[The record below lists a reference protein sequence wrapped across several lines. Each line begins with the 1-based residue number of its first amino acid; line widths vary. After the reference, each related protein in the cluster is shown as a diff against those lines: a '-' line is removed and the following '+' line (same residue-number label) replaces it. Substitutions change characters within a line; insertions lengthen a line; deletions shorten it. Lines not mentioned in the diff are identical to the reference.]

1 MTLTRTEVRELL
13 DRHGIRPKRSLGQNF
28 VVEPNTVRRIVE
40 LAAVGPGDRVLEIGP
55 GVGSLTLALAEA
67 GVAVTAVEIDDAL
80 VDVLAETTAGHDVFV
95 VHADAMAVD
104 WSDLLGND
112 QWTLVANLPYNVS
125 VPLVCDLLDGVP
137 AIRRMVVMVQKEVAE
152 RLVAGPGDSSY
163 GLPSVKVAYHAEARK
178 VGRVPPSVFLPRPRV
193 DSALVEVVRRPEPAV
208 DADPGALFEVVR
220 AGFAHRRKM
229 LRGALRGLVDE
240 EGLAAGAWRPA
251 PGPPNLRGEAPV
263 YATSAELY
271 TREVWSLDGGPVV
284 AGRAPVEPPPL
295 RAACRES
302 DGWWAE
308 FANAQPAPLRRGSFD
323 LFAHPAAEGL
333 LQYTHRDVNIER
345 CA

>member
-80 VDVLAETTAGHDVFV
+80 VDVLAETTAGHDVAI
-95 VHADAMAVD
+95 VHADAMAVN
-104 WSDLLGND
+104 WSDLLDND

-152 RLVAGPGDSSY
+152 RLVAGPGDGAY
-163 GLPSVKVAYHAEARK
+163 GLPSVKVAYHAVGRI

-193 DSALVEVVRRPEPAV
+193 DSALVELVRREAPTV
-208 DADPGALFEVVR
+208 DADSEALFDLVR
-220 AGFAHRRKM
+220 TGFGQRRKM
-229 LRGALRGLVDE
+229 LRRSLAGLVDE
-240 EGLAAGAWRPA
+240 AAFAASGVA
-251 PGPPNLRGEAPV
+251 PTAR
-263 YATSAELY
+263 AEELG
-271 TREVWSLDGGPVV
+271 LDGWAALTAAV
-284 AGRAPVEPPPL
+284 AG
-295 RAACRES
+295 ES
-302 DGWWAE
+302 
-308 FANAQPAPLRRGSFD
+308 
-323 LFAHPAAEGL
+323 
-333 LQYTHRDVNIER
+333 
-345 CA
+345 